1 VYGGED
7 EGRGGVVQGNA
18 RGDKRVNQM
27 LKDMT
32 LQEFKKAMGAVETDP
47 IVDAVINDLNARS
60 ALGIKKYGTTLDA
73 NPMNLKEWIQSAYE
87 ETLDLALYLKRAMK
101 EVNESK

>member
-1 VYGGED
+1 MFK
-7 EGRGGVVQGNA
+7 N
-18 RGDKRVNQM
+18 
-27 LKDMT
+27 MT

-60 ALGIKKYGTTLDA
+60 ALGIKKYGTTLDG
-73 NPMNLKEWIQSAYE
+73 NPLTLTQWLEHAYQ
-87 ETLDLALYLKRAMK
+87 ETLDQALYLKRAMK